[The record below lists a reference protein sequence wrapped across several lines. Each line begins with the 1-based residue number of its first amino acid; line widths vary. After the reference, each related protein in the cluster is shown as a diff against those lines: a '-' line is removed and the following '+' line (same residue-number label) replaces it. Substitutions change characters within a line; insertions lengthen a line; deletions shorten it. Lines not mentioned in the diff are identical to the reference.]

1 MSRAAALALGALLL
15 PALPPRP
22 VAHAVVPPTSVAGVA
37 APADSTVYAGTQ
49 RWFVSD
55 EPITFG
61 GRRWVK
67 FGMSRAL
74 TQSEAERVGEFR
86 GVSVFRSA
94 ADRDAQVIYVA
105 VRAGCDFQPYRRE
118 AEVRGVRG

>member
-15 PALPPRP
+15 AAVPPQGPTRP
-22 VAHAVVPPTSVAGVA
+22 VVPLKMPTTVS

-49 RWFVSD
+49 RWFAND

-74 TQSEAERVGEFR
+74 TQSETERVGQFR
-86 GVSVFRSA
+86 GVSVFRST
-94 ADRDAQVIYVA
+94 ADSAAQVIYVA

-118 AEVRGVRG
+118 VEVHGVRG